1 MWYSCDP
8 DKNNCDCDGLRECGG
23 EWCQGSP
30 GDREGCHYP
39 YDDNDDTFNYDPAND
54 DMYDDHYPYVP
65 GGYPAMIDPAT
76 GLVYGIDPETDDY
89 YDMFSDDGWPMDEDD
104 WELDPA

>member
-1 MWYSCDP
+1 
-8 DKNNCDCDGLRECGG
+8 
-23 EWCQGSP
+23 
-30 GDREGCHYP
+30 
-39 YDDNDDTFNYDPAND
+39 
-54 DMYDDHYPYVP
+54 MYDDHYPYVP